1 MNQILITKIVKK
13 KEILRHFKIFFSI
26 SMIAI
31 TIIVFLYVSYNIQ
44 LEKEKTFSA
53 NVTNNYKIYKLFAEP
68 NSKKHQYLDS
78 DIYGTIS
85 IPKLDINYPFFYGIN
100 EELLKIYPCRFY
112 GDISEKSGNLC
123 IAGHNY
129 NDNRFFSN
137 IYKLENNDLIIIEN
151 NSHNLFYYLVYKKFD
166 INEKEI
172 NSITKNTEFSNELT
186 LLTCNNK
193 NNKRTVIKAK
203 TESL

>member
-1 MNQILITKIVKK
+1 MNQILLTKIIKK
-13 KEILRHFKIFFSI
+13 KEQLKQFKTFFSI
-26 SMIAI
+26 SIIAI
-31 TIIVFLYVSYNIQ
+31 IIIIFSYISYHIQ

-53 NVTNNYKIYKLFAEP
+53 NVTNNYKVYKLYAQSDSE
-68 NSKKHQYLDS
+68 KQQYLDS
-78 DIYGTIS
+78 DIYGNIS
-85 IPKLDINYPFFYGIN
+85 IPKLNINYPFFYGIN
-100 EELLKIYPCRFY
+100 EKLLKIYPCRFF
-112 GDISEKSGNLC
+112 GDISSKNSNLC

-151 NSHNLFYYLVYKKFD
+151 NNHNFFYYLVYKKFE
-166 INEKEI
+166 INENEI
-172 NSITKNTEFSNELT
+172 DLATKYSGFDNELT

-193 NNKRTVIKAK
+193 NNKRIVIKAK